1 MQFFFSKKRSL
12 HGLKAGTCYL
22 PNTDRN
28 KLKGKSKVDLM
39 LSFRNLFSTGV
50 KIPVG
55 LRVCYLRA
63 LKTNNSFLSLDCHAP
78 KKKLQINP
86 G

>member
-12 HGLKAGTCYL
+12 RGLKAGTCYL

-63 LKTNNSFLSLDCHAP
+63 LKSDEGMNCLKGQKIPSHFIT
-78 KKKLQINP
+78 
-86 G
+86 